1 MAAFAAVYV
10 IWGSTYLAM
19 KYAVASIPPYWMSGL
34 RFTVAG
40 ALLYGWARTRGA
52 LRPTAAN
59 WRAALISGLLLV
71 LGGTALVGWAE
82 QWVPS
87 GIAALLVGTVPLWFV
102 LLEWLRPGGR
112 RPTLRTIAGIVL
124 GFAGFA
130 VLVGPDLARQ
140 GVGAALPA
148 AVILFSSLLWALG
161 SLYSRRA
168 PLPASPVLGMS
179 MEMLAGGVTCLVF
192 GLLVGEARALDPSS
206 VSRASLLALA
216 YLIVFGS
223 LVGFTCYLWLLR
235 VSTPTRVST
244 HIYVNPIVALFL
256 GWAIA
261 GEPVTARALVATV
274 IILAAVGLIGAPT
287 AEN

>member
-1 MAAFAAVYV
+1 M
-10 IWGSTYLAM
+10 
-19 KYAVASIPPYWMSGL
+19 
-34 RFTVAG
+34 
-40 ALLYGWARTRGA
+40 
-52 LRPTAAN
+52 
-59 WRAALISGLLLV
+59 
-71 LGGTALVGWAE
+71 
-82 QWVPS
+82 
-87 GIAALLVGTVPLWFV
+87 
-102 LLEWLRPGGR
+102 
-112 RPTLRTIAGIVL
+112 AGIIF

-140 GVGAALPA
+140 GLGGAIPA
-148 AVILFSSLLWALG
+148 GVILFSSFLWALG

-168 PLPASPVLGMS
+168 PLPSSPILGMG

-192 GLLVGEARALDPSS
+192 GLLVGDARSLDLAA
-206 VSRASLLALA
+206 VSRSSLLALA

-261 GEPVTARALVATV
+261 GEPVTMTAIIATV
-274 IILAAVGLIGAPT
+274 IILGAVGLISST
-287 AEN
+287 N